1 MKTKKQTLEN
11 EEKKLTNDFENLFS
25 QLVEKKEFQLAKTLS
40 EIYHKTKVNQFSQG
54 TEFIK
59 NLYQL

>member
-1 MKTKKQTLEN
+1 MNTKKQTLEN
-11 EEKKLTNDFENLFS
+11 EEKKLTNEFDKLFA
-25 QLVEKKEFQLAKTLS
+25 QLVEKKEFELAKGFS
-40 EIYHKTKVNQFSQG
+40 EIYYKTKTNQFSQG